1 MNMTMTR
8 LTIISGLALL
18 LAGCGRKTETPTT
31 TQPETH
37 APAPAAVEAVSNA
50 APREPLA
57 LPPGADLDAELALM
71 TRELRKWIVRNQR
84 PPKSFEEFVA
94 SASFQVPPAP
104 AGKKFALSKQMRV
117 VVVNR

>member
-1 MNMTMTR
+1 MKITMKR

-18 LAGCGRKTETPTT
+18 LAGCGRKAQSPPPL
-31 TQPETH
+31 QPEAH
-37 APAPAAVEAVSNA
+37 ASAPEAAPVAINET
-50 APREPLA
+50 PREPPP
-57 LPPGADLDAELALM
+57 LPAAADLDAELAQM

-84 PPKSFEEFVA
+84 PPKSFEEFAA
-94 SASFQVPPAP
+94 SASFQVPAAP